1 MKAKMTYAAH
11 RASRRYPQQIPCGLR
26 EGDAKA
32 AIYRLIS
39 EGHFPKQV
47 QLSERTSACLG
58 GKWGR
63 NLYGRSD
70 R

>member
-1 MKAKMTYAAH
+1 VRH
-11 RASRRYPQQIPCGLR
+11 FGVASGGLIG
-26 EGDAKA
+26 EG
-32 AIYRLIS
+32 R
-39 EGHFPKQV
+39 FPKQV